1 MKELKPKAKELCA
14 TQLALRTHKTLIHS
28 DIEMS
33 IVRYESV
40 SANRSYDLQKKP
52 LMFFKIGILKDFAI
66 FTGKQLCWGLFSL
79 KSQAFC
85 GASNGFKKALKAFIK
100 RFEATQ
106 KACNFIKKRTQH
118 RSFLVNIA
126 KFSRTAFLQNNSGGC
141 FWTVDIGLF
150 QSSNH
155 VKHFLPRKS
164 T

>member
-1 MKELKPKAKELCA
+1 MSLSL
-14 TQLALRTHKTLIHS
+14 Q
-28 DIEMS
+28 IE
-33 IVRYESV
+33 VTTYR
-40 SANRSYDLQKKP
+40 RSRSQ
-52 LMFFKIGILKDFAI
+52 MFFKIGVLKDFAI
-66 FTGKQLCWGLFSL
+66 FTGKHLCWGLFLL

-141 FWTVDIGLF
+141 FWTYKQFHLSSYKLTVDIGLF